1 MAVAQGL
8 DGLPARS
15 GPAGRRRPG
24 HRHQSWGHRERH
36 GPGRLG
42 LLRARGGGRGPPR
55 WGPILRDCTHG
66 PGGDRAITQIPADAW
81 TAIKYPR
88 AIFDQDEGRWVSEA
102 QVAEIAFTAFTSRR
116 HSEHISARL
125 IVRRVKR
132 LNPKSVPA
140 GQGTLFSI

>member
-1 MAVAQGL
+1 V
-8 DGLPARS
+8 DGD
-15 GPAGRRRPG
+15 
-24 HRHQSWGHRERH
+24 QV
-36 GPGRLG
+36 
-42 LLRARGGGRGPPR
+42 
-55 WGPILRDCTHG
+55 
-66 PGGDRAITQIPADAW
+66 
-81 TAIKYPR
+81 PR